1 MNPERKAEIFNQ
13 TVFLLNAEFP
23 QQQDGKP
30 MHENWK
36 TCQELSRQVS
46 SLLETHSWYKDEV
59 GYPILLCEI
68 VTRCAW

>member
-1 MNPERKAEIFNQ
+1 MDPERKAEIFNR
-13 TVFLLNAEFP
+13 TVFLLNAKFP

-30 MHENWK
+30 MHENWR

-46 SLLETHSWYKDEV
+46 SLLETYSWYKDEV